1 MRKYIFILTV
11 FLPLFF
17 GKLYSQQT
25 DSSFLIGEFRITKIT
40 DGDTFRFEGLDR
52 STRLLGVDTEETFKD
67 AYAQQK
73 SFELSLIWPDEYY
86 RHQAENKTS
95 YPVKI
100 ESPFG
105 FETWQWTKDLLTDI
119 ISVRLEKE
127 DTLRLIDVYGRYL
140 SYVFLN
146 YDDGEIN
153 YNIECVKRGYSPYY
167 NKYGNSK
174 RFHKEFLEAQEFARK
189 NKLGIWNI
197 ETKCYP
203 DYEKRIL
210 WWNKRAEQ
218 IEEFEKQY
226 SKSDNSFNLMNDGE
240 YERMKNYTDKEILV
254 LANVTEIFTGVNP
267 SIIRINIKRG
277 VDFDIV
283 FFDEYTKILEKYDT
297 EILKEYFI
305 FVTGKLS
312 TYRDKYQIIV
322 ENPDQ
327 IWTGIE
333 LK

>member
-11 FLPLFF
+11 ILPLFF

-25 DSSFLIGEFRITKIT
+25 DSAFLIGEFKITKIT

-73 SFELSLIWPDEYY
+73 SFELSLIWPDEYF
-86 RHQAENKTS
+86 RQQAENKTS

-105 FETWQWTKDLLTDI
+105 FETWQWTKDLLTDVT
-119 ISVRLEKE
+119 SVRLEKE

-146 YDDGEIN
+146 YDDGEMN

-203 DYEKRIL
+203 DYEKRIS

-283 FFDEYTKILEKYDT
+283 FFNEYTKILEKYDT

-322 ENPDQ
+322 ENPDR